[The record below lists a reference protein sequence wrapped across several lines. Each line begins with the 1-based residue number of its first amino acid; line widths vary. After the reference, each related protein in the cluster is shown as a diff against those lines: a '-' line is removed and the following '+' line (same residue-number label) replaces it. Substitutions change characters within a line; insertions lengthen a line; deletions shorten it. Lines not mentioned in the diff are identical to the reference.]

1 MPGGGQADEPHK
13 GDVPGRA
20 EAAGERRIDSS
31 GRPSQPRSSLGRAT
45 PYAK

>member
-20 EAAGERRIDSS
+20 EAGERRIDSS